1 MTRQLRRDP
10 RPVIETPCVR
20 LCVID
25 PETRLC
31 EGCRRSLD
39 EIAAWGRM
47 TPEQRR
53 AIMDALPGRA

>member
-1 MTRQLRRDP
+1 MTDQ
-10 RPVIETPCVR
+10 RPVIESPCVR

-47 TPEQRR
+47 TPGQRR
-53 AIMDALPGRA
+53 EIMAKLPDRA

>member
-1 MTRQLRRDP
+1 MTEP
-10 RPVIETPCVR
+10 RAAPRTAIETPCVK

-25 PETRLC
+25 PGTRLC
-31 EGCRRSLD
+31 GGCRRSLD

-53 AIMDALPGRA
+53 AIMKDLPGRA

>member
-1 MTRQLRRDP
+1 MTDQRSINQ
-10 RPVIETPCVR
+10 RPVVESPCVR

-47 TPEQRR
+47 TPAQRR
-53 AIMDALPGRA
+53 EIMAKLPDRA

>member
-1 MTRQLRRDP
+1 MTKPQAA
-10 RPVIETPCVR
+10 IETPCVK

-25 PETRLC
+25 PQTRLC

-47 TPEQRR
+47 TPEERR
-53 AIMDALPGRA
+53 AIMKDLPGRA

>member
-1 MTRQLRRDP
+1 MTEQ

-53 AIMDALPGRA
+53 AIMKDLPGRA

>member
-1 MTRQLRRDP
+1 MTDP
-10 RPVIETPCVR
+10 RPVIESPCVR

-53 AIMDALPGRA
+53 KIMADLPDRA

>member
-1 MTRQLRRDP
+1 MTEQ

>member
-1 MTRQLRRDP
+1 MTDTRPVIP
-10 RPVIETPCVR
+10 RPVIESPCVR

-47 TPEQRR
+47 TPGQRR
-53 AIMDALPGRA
+53 KIMADLPNRA

>member
-1 MTRQLRRDP
+1 MTDQ
-10 RPVIETPCVR
+10 RPVIESPCVR

-47 TPEQRR
+47 TPAQRR
-53 AIMDALPGRA
+53 EIMAKLPDRA